1 MTKPFTLLELSGKT
15 KLKLDPAECIIV
27 TIDAQ
32 EEYRSG
38 LLPLVNIES
47 AIQEGR
53 QLLQKARSVN
63 TKIVHVVHIN
73 DSGAKT
79 FAEDSVTSKI
89 FSEYE
94 VRDNEIIVKKKLPNS
109 FAGTT
114 LREVIQSSGKKQ
126 IIFWGFMTHMCL
138 STTARA
144 AVDLGYISYIVE
156 GACATRDLPGIYGG
170 IVPAKQVHET
180 ALAELADRFAFII
193 NDSSELINNKQENQ

>member
-1 MTKPFTLLELSGKT
+1 MIKPFTLLQLSGKT
-15 KLKLDPAECIIV
+15 KLNLDLTECIIV

-38 LLPLVNIES
+38 LLPLVNIDS
-47 AIQEGR
+47 AIQEGK
-53 QLLQKARSVN
+53 QLLEKARALS

-79 FAEDSVTSKI
+79 FAEDSITSKI
-89 FSEYE
+89 FPEYK

-109 FAGTT
+109 FAGTN
-114 LREVIQSSGKKQ
+114 LKEVIQASGKKQ
-126 IIFWGFMTHMCL
+126 IILWGFMTHMCL

-156 GACATRDLPGIYGG
+156 RACATRDLPGIYGG
-170 IVPAKQVHET
+170 TIPAKQVHET

-193 NDSSELINNKQENQ
+193 SDSSELINIKKENQ